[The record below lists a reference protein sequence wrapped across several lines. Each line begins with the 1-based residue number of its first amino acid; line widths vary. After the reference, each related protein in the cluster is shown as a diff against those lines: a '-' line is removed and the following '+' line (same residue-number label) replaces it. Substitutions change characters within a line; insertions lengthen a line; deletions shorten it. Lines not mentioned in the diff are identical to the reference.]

1 MGVNYFITPP
11 GRKLVFFAAGT
22 TTVGLFLINY
32 VPHTFGLDRYK
43 AFVQS
48 YRNGQ
53 PMTLSPKVVERI
65 NEAANIL
72 KVDNKNMIKPFTVYG
87 FDLFSAGSTK
97 TKFGAIMGIP
107 FNYTIGNVEDI
118 KKSGVCY
125 RGKEVN
131 WNTES
136 GKLLGDALV
145 LTNDEQVFGICKTL
159 LQLQTNHVLMN
170 SLFPSV
176 SFIMVYSVGHY
187 LNQSL
192 NLLRRPQFVIE
203 DVHVLHS
210 YSFRNW
216 ILELYERL

>member
-1 MGVNYFITPP
+1 MWTYF
-11 GRKLVFFAAGT
+11 
-22 TTVGLFLINY
+22 
-32 VPHTFGLDRYK
+32 
-43 AFVQS
+43 
-48 YRNGQ
+48 
-53 PMTLSPKVVERI
+53 
-65 NEAANIL
+65 NI
-72 KVDNKNMIKPFTVYG
+72 
-87 FDLFSAGSTK
+87 SGSTK

-192 NLLRRPQFVIE
+192 NLLRRPQFLRMSMYFI
-203 DVHVLHS
+203 LTLFGIGS
-210 YSFRNW
+210 WSFMKDYNQVCCDTE
-216 ILELYERL
+216 IDKKLSSISPKFIKAGLCFYEKQLSKNIALKQIGNDNTFTSKGNINYFLRQKTLPLTVRKTFFEIKYKEYLKTLK